1 MENAKIWNPHVI
13 FLGQQE
19 NLQFLLMNLNEI
31 LVKSSFLTGPPIA
44 ARDIDL
50 LIGWTELLIYS

>member
-1 MENAKIWNPHVI
+1 MKSPCDILGSTGKPPVFVDEFEWNPCEVI
-13 FLGQQE
+13 IFD
-19 NLQFLLMNLNEI
+19 
-31 LVKSSFLTGPPIA
+31 GPPIA